1 MFNLVSLE
9 QIYPN
14 ILLASFYILEAM
26 QEKIYENMCMGVC
39 VCVCRIHIFRKSV
52 RALHLVRHHIMH
64 SLGLYR
70 KTIGFKAFSLRLILC
85 ITESLRS
92 YSEREAIRRKSEKTE
107 HHEGL
112 LDLQKFHLD
121 FARRA
126 TPKSCSISKN
136 IFICNYRFQPV
147 SLRKSV
153 VLLKCQSLLPP

>member
-1 MFNLVSLE
+1 M
-9 QIYPN
+9 
-14 ILLASFYILEAM
+14 LASFYILEAM
-26 QEKIYENMCMGVC
+26 QEKIYENVCMGVR

-52 RALHLVRHHIMH
+52 RALHRVCHHIMH

-70 KTIGFKAFSLRLILC
+70 KTVGFKAFNLSLILC

-121 FARRA
+121 FC
-126 TPKSCSISKN
+126 TEGYTKK
-136 IFICNYRFQPV
+136 
-147 SLRKSV
+147 L
-153 VLLKCQSLLPP
+153 